1 MNLPAKVRAGEK
13 LFTPLSTLIGFC
25 QKISDQKLEAILK
38 DKMFSINAYINTD
51 KNIAAGTNSSPG
63 FYQYK

>member
-1 MNLPAKVRAGEK
+1 MNFPAKVRAGEK

-25 QKISDQKLEAILK
+25 QKISDKKLEAIMK
-38 DKMFSINAYINTD
+38 DKMFRINSYINTD
-51 KNIAAGTNSSPG
+51 KNMTAGTNSSPG